1 MLRVIEVANKLGV
14 SKVTIYKKIKK
25 LDGLQPYIVKKQK
38 ITYIKEEGVQIIK
51 NDLVKFKGIETKN
64 ILNEKWDEEINHL
77 RDYKNFL
84 ENQKSVKQNQLN
96 NKEKQIKKLKYL
108 IKLNKRRLELLKKR
122 YNN

>member
-25 LDGLQPYIVKKQK
+25 LDTLAPYIVKKQK
-38 ITYIKEEGVQIIK
+38 ITYIKEDGIQIIK

-77 RDYKNFL
+77 NDYKIFL
-84 ENQKSVKQNQLN
+84 ENQKSVKQNQLK
-96 NKEKQIKKLKYL
+96 NKEEQINKIKYL

>member
-14 SKVTIYKKIKK
+14 SKVTIYKKMKK
-25 LDGLQPYIVKKQK
+25 LDGLKPYIVKKQK
-38 ITYIKEEGVQIIK
+38 ITYIKEAGIQIIK
-51 NDLVKFKGIETKN
+51 NDLVKFKGVETKN
-64 ILNEKWDEEINHL
+64 ILSEKWDEEINHL

-96 NKEKQIKKLKYL
+96 NKKEQIKKIKYL

>member
-14 SKVTIYKKIKK
+14 SKVTIYKKMKK
-25 LDGLQPYIVKKQK
+25 LDQLKPYIVKKQK
-38 ITYIKEEGVQIIK
+38 ITYIKEDGIQIIK
-51 NDLVKFKGIETKN
+51 NDLVKFKGVETKN

-77 RDYKNFL
+77 RDYKIFL

-96 NKEKQIKKLKYL
+96 NKEKQIEKIKYL

>member
-14 SKVTIYKKIKK
+14 SKVTIYKKMKK
-25 LDGLQPYIVKKQK
+25 LDGLKPYNVKKQK
-38 ITYIKEEGVQIIK
+38 ITYIKEAGIQIIK
-51 NDLVKFKGIETKN
+51 NDLVKFKGVETKN

-96 NKEKQIKKLKYL
+96 NKKEQIKKIKYL

>member
-25 LDGLQPYIVKKQK
+25 IDALKPYIVKKQK
-38 ITYIKEEGVQIIK
+38 ITYIKDEGIQLIK

-64 ILNEKWDEEINHL
+64 ILSEKWDEEINHL

-96 NKEKQIKKLKYL
+96 NKKEQIKKIKYL

>member
-25 LDGLQPYIVKKQK
+25 LDALKPYIVKQQK
-38 ITYIKEEGVQIIK
+38 ITYIKEEGIQIIK

-64 ILNEKWDEEINHL
+64 ILNEKWDEEITHL

-96 NKEKQIKKLKYL
+96 NKKEQIKKIKYL